1 MDFAWRELGDGVF
14 TRRHEHRD
22 FCDLNVGL
30 VIGDGGYLVVDTCST
45 QHQARELAEAIR
57 RMTPHPCVA
66 VVNTHAHFDHFFG
79 NAEFR
84 PAPIWGHR
92 DCATTVTEYGPF
104 MRGWLAADIRDRG
117 RVELAAE
124 YEAVELVP
132 PDRTFTDTA
141 ELSVGGRP
149 VRLRYLGRGHTH
161 NDIVVQVPDAG
172 VVFAGDLVEEGA
184 PPAFEDAF
192 PLDWPVTLDALVALT
207 SGPVVPGHG
216 DVVDRGYVRT
226 QAGELR
232 LVADLARAAHAER
245 PGDTRRPADTDA
257 WRSLPLPEHSARV
270 ALERAFRQLDGA
282 PAYDS
287 PDVLAQKVANGT
299 SGQQAGQ

>member
-30 VIGDGGYLVVDTCST
+30 VVGDGGYLVVDTCST
-45 QHQARELAEAIR
+45 QHQGRDLVEAIR
-57 RMTPHPCVA
+57 RVTPHPCRA

-79 NAEFR
+79 NAAFP
-84 PAPIWGHR
+84 PAARWGHR
-92 DCATTVTEYGPF
+92 DCAATVAEYGEF
-104 MRGWLAADIRDRG
+104 MRGWLVAGARDRG
-117 RVELAAE
+117 RVDLAAD
-124 YEAVELVP
+124 YQATELVP
-132 PDRTFTDTA
+132 PDHTFTAGADLT
-141 ELSVGGRP
+141 VGGRK

-192 PLDWPVTLDALVALT
+192 PLDWPATLDALLPLVA
-207 SGPVVPGHG
+207 GPVVPGHG
-216 DVVDRGYVRT
+216 DVVDRGHVQT
-226 QAGELR
+226 QADELR
-232 LVADLARAAHAER
+232 QVAALARTAHAER
-245 PGDTRRPADTDA
+245 PGDTEA
-257 WRSLPLPEHSARV
+257 WRSLPLPEHSARA

-282 PAYDS
+282 PPYD
-287 PDVLAQKVANGT
+287 PPEVLAARLAAGT
-299 SGQQAGQ
+299 PGQ